1 MILISKCLAGY
12 CCRYDGKS
20 NLVPEIKKLVEG
32 GLAVAVCPEQLGGL
46 PTPRVPSERIGSAVI
61 SKIGTDVTAEFA
73 AGADA
78 ALKIARENK
87 CQTAILKARSPSCG
101 KGKIYNGRFTGDLI
115 AGNGVTADLLLRNG
129 IFVMTEEEYLHKLRA
144 NDA

>member
-1 MILISKCLAGY
+1 MILVSKCLAGY

-20 NLVPEIKKLVEG
+20 NLVPEIKKLVED

-46 PTPRVPSERIGSAVI
+46 PTPRVPSERLGSSVI
-61 SKIGTDVTAEFA
+61 SRTGTDVTAEFA

-78 ALKIARENK
+78 ALIIARENN

-101 KGKIYNGRFTGDLI
+101 KGTIYNGRFTGDLI
-115 AGNGVTADLLLRNG
+115 AGNGVTADLLLRND
-129 IFVMTEEEYLHKLRA
+129 ISVITEEEYLHLLRA
-144 NDA
+144 NEA